1 MKGLLLRLSAL
12 DADAEAAVRVIAY
25 FDALVEHRA
34 TAAALVRATAGLAEC
49 PCGLELPDGR
59 ILRYGPDGEPSSP
72 SESPT
77 LGSPATAAGPAAAGA
92 AATAGAVGAGGAV
105 GAAASGEIAFGGGRL
120 WLERLGGPAPLDELV
135 LERASLAARVLLL
148 SSERVGAPHLA
159 DPALVELVLSDREAA
174 ADRTR
179 ALRLLGLEPDRP
191 VRVVAVT
198 DDRGRDP
205 GAEAVALVA
214 RGRPVRSVRVAVI
227 GGVAAVLLQ
236 RRDSTASP
244 AEDLRA
250 ALSSRQAESRNTTA
264 SSATAPGAPG
274 APGATAPGATAP
286 GATAPGATAPGATAP
301 GATAPGATAPDAAA
315 PDATHPGTT
324 TPGAAGVRGGD
335 TVRVGRGG
343 VRVGVGGNVDGLAA
357 EASWAQARLA
367 LRFASAAGS
376 PADAVVDHDELGP
389 LALLAD
395 IPTAR
400 LREQPDVRALDAL
413 ARTDSGALDVAALE
427 AFCRTGS
434 LRQAAAT
441 LYLHHSSVAAR
452 LAHVEDALGWH
463 LDDPRDRFRA
473 QLALWARKLATD

>member
-34 TAAALVRATAGLAEC
+34 TPAALVRATAGLAEC
-49 PCGLELPDGR
+49 PCGLERPDGPV
-59 ILRYGPDGEPSSP
+59 LRYDADGEP
-72 SESPT
+72 
-77 LGSPATAAGPAAAGA
+77 ATARG
-92 AATAGAVGAGGAV
+92 
-105 GAAASGEIAFGGGRL
+105 AASGEIDFGGGRL
-120 WLERLGGPAPLDELV
+120 WLERPGGPAPLDELV
-135 LERASLAARVLLL
+135 LERASLAARVLLVAPA
-148 SSERVGAPHLA
+148 RAGAPHLA

-198 DDRGRDP
+198 DERGRDP

-236 RRDSTASP
+236 RRDGSASP
-244 AEDLRA
+244 ADDLRA
-250 ALSSRQAESRNTTA
+250 ALSSRVAESRA
-264 SSATAPGAPG
+264 GKATGSG
-274 APGATAPGATAP
+274 I
-286 GATAPGATAPGATAP
+286 
-301 GATAPGATAPDAAA
+301 
-315 PDATHPGTT
+315 
-324 TPGAAGVRGGD
+324 
-335 TVRVGRGG
+335 
-343 VRVGVGGNVDGLAA
+343 RVGVGGNVDGLAA
-357 EASWAQARLA
+357 GTSWEQARLA
-367 LRFASAAGS
+367 LRFASAACA
-376 PADAVVDHDELGP
+376 PAEAVVDHDELGP

-400 LREQPDVRALDAL
+400 LRDQPDVRALDAH